1 MTGDFTAIVKQL
13 RSLFPPHIATST
25 GRGAFDPP
33 WHEMGGASSC
43 GVVSTTAERSLDG
56 YTFGYTARLAFCGA
70 CNVFRSG
77 PHADSRA
84 VYNDERRGEFGFGD
98 LTEQSTRLFGFFDRC
113 RPDPKAHNA
122 MVSLCWKRTAIGEV
136 FIKGHHD
143 SAPLLRPGEDLFI
156 SLPGQ
161 SHIAR
166 VEDGPRRLQQLQP

>member
-56 YTFGYTARLAFCGA
+56 YTLGYAARSVICGT

-84 VYNDERRGEFGFGD
+84 VYDDERRGEFGFGD

-122 MVSLCWKRTAIGEV
+122 MVSLCWKGTAIGEV
-136 FIKGHHD
+136 FIEGHNN
-143 SAPLLRPGEDLFI
+143 SALSLRPGEDLFI
-156 SLPGQ
+156 SLPRQ
-161 SHIAR
+161 SHIAG